1 MIESRKGRH
10 EIYIQF
16 ANDNIVSD
24 RRGRYSSSANILSL
38 THHVTTAEASSSSV
52 GDQLLYVIYL
62 YYTTW
67 KYKVTLRT

>member
-1 MIESRKGRH
+1 MIESKKGRQ

-24 RRGRYSSSANILSL
+24 RKGRYSSSANILSL

-52 GDQLLYVIYL
+52 GGRPTSLCYIFVL
-62 YYTTW
+62 YYME
-67 KYKVTLRT
+67 V